1 MKYIK
6 EDLDYI
12 FIRAKDSKGKW
23 GNLSLAKVSDKQFVE
38 WATNR
43 FSIEIK
49 DAPDVTGKA
58 WTLKQ
63 KVDFLN
69 DMSKLMKGKPC
80 VCMIKRDARDKQDKN
95 ETKN

>member
-12 FIRAKDSKGKW
+12 FIRVKDSKGKW

-38 WATNR
+38 WATKR
-43 FSIEIK
+43 FDIEIR
-49 DAPDVTGKA
+49 DDSDVVGKS
-58 WTLKQ
+58 WTPKQ

-69 DMSKLMKGKPC
+69 DMSKRIDGKDC
-80 VCMIKRDARDKQDKN
+80 VTMIRRDVRDEWGKN